1 MAPIDRLR
9 EQAVRRR
16 GPQTLPPP
24 MPPVPT
30 DAAFYADLP
39 DLLQAQLYV
48 ALQTYNR
55 KRTPQM
61 PEERLLWAGTPHTRV
76 RTMLLIFVVWVL
88 IMFLPAFYLVEEVD
102 EFGPPRPDQPIGGC
116 APHPSRARHP
126 RRLARAYLG
135 RLHRLPL
142 RAAHLA
148 PLARRLRHHGTR
160 PPLAARARPLARP
173 PRAGEPDGAAPF
185 FARRRTDRSRPSGR

>member
-39 DLLQAQLYV
+39 DLLQAQIFV

-76 RTMLLIFVVWVL
+76 RTMLLIFVVWVF

-116 APHPSRARHP
+116 APPPQPRASSQAAGSRLFGPASPSSSSCRASR
-126 RRLARAYLG
+126 
-135 RLHRLPL
+135 
-142 RAAHLA
+142 
-148 PLARRLRHHGTR
+148 
-160 PPLAARARPLARP
+160 AARASSTPSRHAPARP
-173 PRAGEPDGAAPF
+173 RTTPRATPTG
-185 FARRRTDRSRPSGR
+185 RRA

>member
-1 MAPIDRLR
+1 MSPIDRLR
-9 EQAVRRR
+9 EQALRRR

-39 DLLQAQLYV
+39 DLLQAQIFV

-76 RTMLLIFVVWVL
+76 RTMLLIFVVWVF
-88 IMFLPAFYLVEEVD
+88 IMFLPAFYPELAD
-102 EFGPPRPDQPIGGC
+102 WFPPPELAIVAPVAGGLGFLSVLL
-116 APHPSRARHP
+116 AVSASLETAGSRAKQ
-126 RRLARAYLG
+126 
-135 RLHRLPL
+135 
-142 RAAHLA
+142 
-148 PLARRLRHHGTR
+148 
-160 PPLAARARPLARP
+160 
-173 PRAGEPDGAAPF
+173 E
-185 FARRRTDRSRPSGR
+185 